1 LIKRNETVSN
11 QTWDN
16 TLTYT
21 QSFGKHNLTL
31 LAGTSFKDESFEL
44 LEAKGLNFPNGPGI
58 GDESYYLDL
67 VQTIVADN
75 VGDDGRREFGFSY
88 FGRVAYNYD
97 SRYLL
102 YATFRADGTNKY
114 QERWGYFPTIGA
126 GWVVSD
132 ESFMENNGIFDFL
145 KLRGSWGKLGND
157 SVDASEGSITSSP
170 VFAAFGDTKYAGIVT
185 SSDYTALKWEVTSE
199 TNVGLSARLFNNQ
212 LSIESDYFV
221 RDTEDAVI
229 PVSRL
234 LVEGTTRKN
243 TGGIRNSG
251 FEIAMDW
258 NKQVSENFTY
268 NIGANFATLKNEV
281 LDLDGQQNLTSGGD
295 FTQRSV
301 VGGSISAFYGLEIA
315 GVYQTPEE
323 VAADPAAIAANAAGQ
338 IVAPG
343 DFKFVDQDNNGV
355 INADDRVDIG
365 SFLPSYTFGFNMG
378 FKYKAFDFSLN
389 AIGQGGNVIVNLKR
403 GAIRQTNDPNMDRD
417 FAINRWTGPGSTNSY
432 PSARAI
438 RNPWSNDF
446 NNDFY
451 VEKGDFVRLQ
461 NVTLGYTVPRL
472 NGKFDPEIRFYL
484 TAERPLTLF
493 KYNGF
498 NPEVADGRDNQ
509 TYPIPG
515 VYTFGINIKI

>member
-258 NKQVSENFTY
+258 NKQVSENFSY
-268 NIGANFATLKNEV
+268 NIGANFATLKNKV

-323 VAADPAAIAANAAGQ
+323 VAADPA
-338 IVAPG
+338 
-343 DFKFVDQDNNGV
+343 
-355 INADDRVDIG
+355 
-365 SFLPSYTFGFNMG
+365 
-378 FKYKAFDFSLN
+378 
-389 AIGQGGNVIVNLKR
+389 
-403 GAIRQTNDPNMDRD
+403 
-417 FAINRWTGPGSTNSY
+417 
-432 PSARAI
+432 
-438 RNPWSNDF
+438 
-446 NNDFY
+446 
-451 VEKGDFVRLQ
+451 
-461 NVTLGYTVPRL
+461 
-472 NGKFDPEIRFYL
+472 
-484 TAERPLTLF
+484 
-493 KYNGF
+493 
-498 NPEVADGRDNQ
+498 
-509 TYPIPG
+509 
-515 VYTFGINIKI
+515 